1 MTDSRV
7 QTVAYFS
14 MEVALA
20 PELPT
25 YSGGL
30 GILAGDVVRAAA
42 DARVPMVG
50 VTLAHRKGYFR
61 QHIDAAGHQSEAPEP
76 WEPAATLVRAEAE
89 ATVVVGGRAV
99 RVVAWRYDV
108 VGHDGGIVPVYLLDT
123 DTAENHPED
132 RRLTDALYGGGK
144 AYRLGQEIVLGEGGV
159 LLLDALLGADAI
171 ATYHMNE
178 GHAALITVPLL
189 QRAHRDLA
197 AVRAQ
202 CVFTTHT
209 PVPAGHDRFDRPAM
223 NDVLGEAR
231 IALLDSV
238 GGLDNGELDMTHLA
252 LQCTRYVN
260 GVAMR
265 HGEVSRAMFP
275 GRDVR
280 AITNGVHAGTWVSPA
295 FAALYDATIPEWRGD
310 NAYLRYAVALSAEQL
325 RAAHAAT
332 KADLLALV
340 AQRTGTVLDPSV
352 LTFGFARRATA
363 YKRHDLIFRD
373 LDRLR
378 RIVKRVG
385 PLQIVYGGKAHPQD
399 LGGKGMIEAVYAA
412 ARELGDSLRVVY
424 LENYEMGVAKQLCTG
439 VDVWL
444 NTPQAPLEA
453 SGTSGMKAALNGVPM
468 LSTRDGWWLE
478 GHIEGVTGWG
488 IGSDEV
494 PLGADTSEA
503 DGRHLLDL
511 LKHAIMPMFYDRPND
526 FAAVRRGAIAFNGS
540 FFTTERMVAQ
550 YVRHAYTPP
559 VRPEAVAVG

>member
-1 MTDSRV
+1 
-7 QTVAYFS
+7 
-14 MEVALA
+14 MEIAID
-20 PELPT
+20 ETMPT
-25 YSGGL
+25 FSGGL
-30 GILAGDVVRAAA
+30 GILAGDTLRAFA
-42 DARVPMVG
+42 DAALPVAA
-50 VTLAHRKGYFR
+50 VTLVYHHGYYR
-61 QHIDAAGHQSEAPEP
+61 QTLDEHGVQTEASDP
-76 WEPAATLVRAEAE
+76 WTPADRLELADVSAEITIEGRRVLVRAWRWNVEGH
-89 ATVVVGGRAV
+89 GGAV
-99 RVVAWRYDV
+99 
-108 VGHDGGIVPVYLLDT
+108 VPVYLLDT
-123 DTAENHPED
+123 DWPANDPWDRTLTDSLYAGD
-132 RRLTDALYGGGK
+132 RRYRLAQEAVLGLAGK
-144 AYRLGQEIVLGEGGV
+144 AIVDAATGGNI
-159 LLLDALLGADAI
+159 LR
-171 ATYHMNE
+171 YHMNE
-178 GHAALITVPLL
+178 GHSALVVPALL
-189 QRAHRDLA
+189 QAFHGDLD
-197 AVRAQ
+197 AVRAA